1 MIEIRQE
8 NKNDY
13 EEIYSV
19 VKTAFE
25 TAEHSDGNE
34 QDLVVALR
42 NSDSFIPE
50 LSLVAIKDDKIVGY
64 ILFTK
69 IEIGN
74 CEELALATLAVLPE
88 YQKQGIG
95 SKLVQQGHK
104 IAKELGYHYS
114 IVLGSETYYPKFGYV
129 PAIQYGIKAPFEVSN
144 ENFMAIKLNYTDI
157 EINGVIVDEYYKERY
172 DENSIFTLQSTSKS
186 ITSAILGIA
195 IDKGYI
201 ENVNIPISNYFPQ
214 IQESNSTYLK
224 EITI

>member
-1 MIEIRQE
+1 MVEIRQE

-13 EEIYSV
+13 EEIYNV

-50 LSLVAIKDDKIVGY
+50 LSLVAKKDNKIVGH

-69 IEIGN
+69 VKIGN
-74 CEELALATLAVLPE
+74 HEELALAPLAVLPE

-95 SKLVQQGHK
+95 SKLIQQGHK

-144 ENFMAIKLNYTDI
+144 ENFMAIKLNDTDV
-157 EINGVIVDEYYKERY
+157 EIKGTVQYAKE
-172 DENSIFTLQSTSKS
+172 F
-186 ITSAILGIA
+186 GI
-195 IDKGYI
+195 
-201 ENVNIPISNYFPQ
+201 
-214 IQESNSTYLK
+214 
-224 EITI
+224 